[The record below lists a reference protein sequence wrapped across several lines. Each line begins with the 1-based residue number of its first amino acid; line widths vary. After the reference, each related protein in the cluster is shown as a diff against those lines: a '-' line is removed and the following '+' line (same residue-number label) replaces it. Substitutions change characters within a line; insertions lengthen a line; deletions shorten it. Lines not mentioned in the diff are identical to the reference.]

1 MAECFRLR
9 SRQPPGAGTVG
20 GISGGHGTGWAD
32 RDLIVVRRCVR
43 ADPGNQVDVRDGQET
58 REALTEDLRSRY
70 RVHRDVD
77 VDVVDEVAGEDLGR
91 GYPGSSRRRCVCAEI
106 RVEVGRKRGC
116 DDQEF
121 PSRSYSVDSTG
132 LGRATPAAKPCFGRT
147 SDRAAP
153 GAGGWAA
160 LGRTTPVAKPKPS
173 FWCPASVGRTI
184 PVAKPCIGCT
194 SHIAY

>member
-121 PSRSYSVDSTG
+121 PSRSYSVGS
-132 LGRATPAAKPCFGRT
+132 
-147 SDRAAP
+147 
-153 GAGGWAA
+153 AA
-160 LGRTTPVAKPKPS
+160 LGRTTPVAKPRPS

-194 SHIAY
+194 SHIAYASVLLYT